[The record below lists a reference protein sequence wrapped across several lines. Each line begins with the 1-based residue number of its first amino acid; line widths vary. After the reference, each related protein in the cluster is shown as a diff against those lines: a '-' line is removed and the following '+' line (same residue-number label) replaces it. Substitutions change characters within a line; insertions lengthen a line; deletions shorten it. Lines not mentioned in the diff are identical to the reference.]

1 MRHTRGV
8 RGGAFTPRRRAY
20 IERSAAG
27 PMRRLLFRARH
38 ATKLSPSIPPPAAP
52 HALRRR
58 VLAGAA
64 LGLAALAMPAAAA
77 RRPHRIG
84 FFGVRPPESHPE
96 VLQMARFREGLREH
110 GLREGT
116 GYRLEHVWERR
127 VDRLDD
133 RMRSLIESRPDLV
146 VAITTP
152 VALAAARAT
161 TTIPIVFGT
170 VSDPVASGLVRSLA
184 QPGGNVTGVANVL
197 PALSGKLVEL
207 AREILPEARRIAVL
221 WNPDNPAKALEL
233 RELEAHAQ
241 RLGVECMRKPA
252 HSAGEIDAALAG
264 LAKARV
270 AALVVLAETLTD
282 AHRERM
288 ARLALDARLPT
299 FFNHAPHVEAGGLAA
314 YAPDYDLQTRRLGE
328 LAGRILS
335 GEPPAKLPVE
345 QPNRF
350 VLMVNAR
357 TARSL
362 GLELP
367 RSVLLRADRVIE

>member
-1 MRHTRGV
+1 MRPGSHLPPPR
-8 RGGAFTPRRRAY
+8 AERRR
-20 IERSAAG
+20 
-27 PMRRLLFRARH
+27 L
-38 ATKLSPSIPPPAAP
+38 
-52 HALRRR
+52 
-58 VLAGAA
+58 LAGAA
-64 LGLAALAMPAAAA
+64 LGLAALAMPAAVA
-77 RRPHRIG
+77 RRTYRIG
-84 FFGVRPPESHPE
+84 FFSVRPPESQPE
-96 VLQMARFREGLREH
+96 VWQLARFREGLREH
-110 GLREGT
+110 GLREGA
-116 GYRLEHVWERR
+116 GYRLEHLWETR
-127 VDRLDD
+127 VEQLDD

-152 VALAAARAT
+152 VALAAPRAT
-161 TTIPIVFGT
+161 AAIPIVFGT

-184 QPGGNVTGVANVL
+184 RPGGNVTGVANVL

-207 AREILPEARRIAVL
+207 VGEILPGARRIAVL

-241 RLGVECMRKPA
+241 RLGVACVRKPA
-252 HSAGEIDAALAG
+252 RSAGEIEAALAG

-282 AHRERM
+282 AHRERL

-335 GEPPAKLPVE
+335 GEPPARLPVE

-350 VLMVNAR
+350 VLTVNAR
-357 TARSL
+357 TARAL

-367 RSVLLRADRVIE
+367 RSVLLRADRIVGGE